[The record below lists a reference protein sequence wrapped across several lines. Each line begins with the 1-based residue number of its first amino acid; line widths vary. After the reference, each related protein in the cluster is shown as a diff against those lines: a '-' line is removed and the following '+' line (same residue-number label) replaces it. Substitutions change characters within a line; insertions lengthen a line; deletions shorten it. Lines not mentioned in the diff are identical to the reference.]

1 MVPEEYNHDFGDNV
15 VLDSVVLTMPYYSRG
30 IKTSEEEDITYENLI
45 RIAIDYSD
53 GIIIGSENVSSKTKE
68 YLKSYKNPI
77 LDFQPKDSFSES
89 YTEFYNNLF
98 D

>member
-1 MVPEEYNHDFGDNV
+1 MFINQFGGAGQKV
-15 VLDSVVLTMPYYSRG
+15 
-30 IKTSEEEDITYENLI
+30 K
-45 RIAIDYSD
+45 D
-53 GIIIGSENVSSKTKE
+53 GANRTKE